1 MILISHLI
9 ILHPL
14 KGRKLYK
21 VCTPGSENLGDHL
34 RILPTTDGVTISEHP
49 EELTGGGEWRD
60 KLRTLNT

>member
-1 MILISHLI
+1 MIPISHLT
-9 ILHPL
+9 ILHPF

-34 RILPTTDGVTISEHP
+34 RTLPATDGLTISDHP
-49 EELTGGGEWRD
+49 GELTGGGKWRD